1 MSKVTIIT
9 ERALELLGQAGDSM
23 KHVGP
28 SATKLL
34 QTGAALSAVKTGSKI
49 AVGLA
54 RRNPV
59 VAVAAAVGVGV
70 MAYAAKRKR
79 DKDGS
84 APIEGRSK
92 RVEAKRMTGTAKRT
106 ASKSTAAKTGT
117 KTAARKPRA
126 RKTTTTAAS
135 E

>member
-1 MSKVTIIT
+1 MSKVTVIT

-34 QTGAALSAVKTGSKI
+34 QTGAALGAVRTGSKL
-49 AVGLA
+49 AVGLV

-59 VAVAAAVGVGV
+59 VAVAAALGVGV

-92 RVEAKRMTGTAKRT
+92 RVEAKRVTGTAKR
-106 ASKSTAAKTGT
+106 AAAKPAAA
-117 KTAARKPRA
+117 KPAARKPRV
-126 RKTTTTAAS
+126 RKTTSTTTS
-135 E
+135 

>member
-1 MSKVTIIT
+1 MSKVTVIT

-34 QTGAALSAVKTGSKI
+34 QTGAALGAVKTGSKI
-49 AVGLA
+49 AVNLV

-59 VAVAAAVGVGV
+59 IAVAAALGVGV

-79 DKDGS
+79 EKDGH

-92 RVEAKRMTGTAKRT
+92 RVEAKRVTGTAKR
-106 ASKSTAAKTGT
+106 AAAKTAT
-117 KTAARKPRA
+117 PRKPRA
-126 RKTTTTAAS
+126 RKTTSTAAS

>member
-34 QTGAALSAVKTGSKI
+34 QTGAALGAMKTGSKI
-49 AVGLA
+49 AVGLV

-59 VAVAAAVGVGV
+59 VAVAAALGVGV

-79 DKDGS
+79 DQDGS

-92 RVEAKRMTGTAKRT
+92 RVEAKRVTAPKRGAAKST
-106 ASKSTAAKTGT
+106 ASKSTASKST
-117 KTAARKPRA
+117 ARKPRA
-126 RKTTTTAAS
+126 RKATSTAAS

>member
-34 QTGAALSAVKTGSKI
+34 QTGAALGALKTGGKL
-49 AVGLA
+49 AVGLV
-54 RRNPV
+54 RRNPAI
-59 VAVAAAVGVGV
+59 AVAAALGVGV

-84 APIEGRSK
+84 APIEGRSR
-92 RVEAKRMTGTAKRT
+92 RVEAKRVTGTAKRT
-106 ASKSTAAKTGT
+106 APKSTAT

-126 RKTTTTAAS
+126 RKTTSTAAS

>member
-1 MSKVTIIT
+1 MSKTTIT
-9 ERALELLGQAGDSM
+9 DRALELLSQAGDSM

-28 SATKLL
+28 SASKLM
-34 QTGAALSAVKTGSKI
+34 QTGVALGAVRTGSKI
-49 AVGLA
+49 AIGLV

-59 VAVAAAVGVGV
+59 MAVAAAVGVGV

-79 DKDGS
+79 DQQAG

-92 RVEAKRMTGTAKRT
+92 RVEAKRVTGTAKRS
-106 ASKSTAAKTGT
+106 AGAAKTT
-117 KTAARKPRA
+117 ARKPRA
-126 RKTTTTAAS
+126 RRAPAGSSS